1 MPALYPHQKSNPAQ
15 EGLGRSRGGFSS
27 KIHVVTE
34 AKGRPLVLTI
44 TPGQSADIE
53 QAGALLSDINAEAVA
68 ADKAYDADALV
79 VQLQAKGI
87 HVVIPSRANRNPS
100 REYDRDVYKQR
111 NAIERF
117 FGKIKHYR
125 RVFSRFEKT
134 CRNYKAMLHFVSAL
148 IWLR

>member
-1 MPALYPHQKSNPAQ
+1 MQKVW
-15 EGLGRSRGGFSS
+15 GKCYSRWRGFSR

-34 AKGRPLVLTI
+34 AKGRSLMLTI
-44 TPGQSADIE
+44 TLGQSADIE
-53 QAGALLSDINAEAVA
+53 QADALLSDINAEAVA

-134 CRNYKAMLHFVSAL
+134 CRNCKAMLHFVSAL